1 MAKEIELKLKAGDVA
16 PAFTVATSGGG
27 KISLDDFK
35 GQNVILYF
43 YPRDDTPGCTKEA
56 CAFRDGFADFKKRKI
71 EVLGVS
77 ADDEKSHKKFADKFD
92 LPFRLLAD
100 TDKKIVQAYGAWGDK
115 SLYGRLFKG
124 IHRVTYLI
132 DEKGKIAAVWPKVKP
147 GEHAA
152 EILEF
157 VDNAAPAKG

>member
-1 MAKEIELKLKAGDVA
+1 MPRLAAGDLA
-16 PAFTVATSGGG
+16 P
-27 KISLDDFK
+27 DFK
-35 GQNVILYF
+35 LPDQDGVEVSLADLRRQVGKSGSVVVYY
-43 YPRDDTPGCTKEA
+43 YPADDTPGCTKEA
-56 CAFRDGFADFKKRKI
+56 CAFRDGFSDFRKRKI

-77 ADDEKSHKKFADKFD
+77 ADDEKSHKKFAEKFH

-100 TDKKIVQAYGAWGDK
+100 TDRKIVQAYGAWGDK

-124 IHRVTYLI
+124 IYRVTYLI

-147 GEHAA
+147 DEHAA

-157 VDNAAPAKG
+157 VDGGAPAKG

>member
-1 MAKEIELKLKAGDVA
+1 MSLLEPGDKAPD
-16 PAFTVATSGGG
+16 FQTTDQDG
-27 KISLDDFK
+27 KPVSLRDFK
-35 GQNVILYF
+35 GKKVVLYF
-43 YPRDDTPGCTKEA
+43 YPKDDTPGCTKEA
-56 CAFRDGFADFKKRKI
+56 CAFRDGFAEYRKRGI

-77 ADDEKSHKKFADKFD
+77 ADDEKSHKKVAKKFG

-100 TDKKIVQAYGAWGDK
+100 TERKIIEGYGAWGEK

-147 GEHAA
+147 DEHAA
-152 EILEF
+152 QILEF
-157 VDNAAPAKG
+157 VDGSAPAKG